1 MLFHLDVLWW
11 DVEVAKNGESKCLF
25 LMTTSFMA
33 SNHLM
38 STSQDRWGSTSAFA
52 GLDFSRWIFCC
63 DVLQFLCETYIQ
75 NGRLGND
82 PWVIRKCCNDFWWS
96 LVKWRK
102 GSGSLVGGRGASLQK
117 GPWSDE
123 LFLWFNQFE
132 QLSLLIYRTLFVIHC
147 MGGCKKL
154 R

>member
-1 MLFHLDVLWW
+1 MLFHLDFCGEMLRFR
-11 DVEVAKNGESKCLF
+11 KNGESF

-117 GPWSDE
+117 GPWNSIRWT
-123 LFLWFNQFE
+123 LLMIQPVGAMVTSHILYAFLM
-132 QLSLLIYRTLFVIHC
+132 HC

-154 R
+154 